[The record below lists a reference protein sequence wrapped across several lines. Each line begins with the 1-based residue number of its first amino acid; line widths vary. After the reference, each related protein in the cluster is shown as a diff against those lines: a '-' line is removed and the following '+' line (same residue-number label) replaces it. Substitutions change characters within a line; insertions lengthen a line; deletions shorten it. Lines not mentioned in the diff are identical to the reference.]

1 MNCGPPAPTDV
12 AIAPIDVS
20 DANEVFA
27 AADRFAGELGPID
40 IWVNDAMVTVF
51 SLVGDIT
58 PEEFRRVTEV
68 TYLGVVYGSMA
79 ALKQMRTQPS
89 GQIINIGSALAYRG
103 IPLQSAYCGAKHA
116 IRGFT
121 ASLRAELEH
130 EHSPI
135 VVSILE
141 LPAMNTPQFDWAR
154 THRAHQPKPMGTI
167 YQPEAAA
174 EAVLLAART
183 GASEY
188 WVGTSTL
195 LTIVGNMIA
204 PKFMDWFLAR
214 SAVAGQETNQLVKP
228 CRRDNLMQP
237 VADLHRCTARSA
249 PKRSQMSLSIQERQ
263 RARRSWPGEPCYS
276 SGWASSWR
284 SVGRAVRAYRTA
296 EVLRHASH
304 HRRGNCAEADLGPE
318 AISPVASNDLFRPV
332 RKQAIA
338 PRAASMDGV
347 QYYRDCTSIGAK
359 LQLREAGGRSDY
371 STRSSSPSPPSITL
385 TLM

>member
-1 MNCGPPAPTDV
+1 MTANEPLAGKVVVITGAAAGVGRAIALRFARERAKLGLVSRDRGALESLADELRGRGAQDV

-27 AADRFAGELGPID
+27 AAERFAGEIGPID

-51 SLVGDIT
+51 SSVGAIT

-121 ASLRAELEH
+121 ASLRSELEH
-130 EHSPI
+130 EHSPV

-174 EAVLLAART
+174 DAVLRAART

-204 PKFMDWFLAR
+204 PKFMDWFLSR
-214 SAVAGQETNQLVKP
+214 SAFAGQETHQPVKP
-228 CRRDNLMQP
+228 GRRDNLMEP
-237 VADLHRCTARSA
+237 VADLHRLHGSF
-249 PKRSQMSLSIQERQ
+249 S
-263 RARRSWPGEPCYS
+263 
-276 SGWASSWR
+276 
-284 SVGRAVRAYRTA
+284 
-296 EVLRHASH
+296 
-304 HRRGNCAEADLGPE
+304 AEAKSHVSVYPG
-318 AISPVASNDLFRPV
+318 ATT
-332 RKQAIA
+332 
-338 PRAASMDGV
+338 RAAIV
-347 QYYRDCTSIGAK
+347 
-359 LQLREAGGRSDY
+359 AGGAALFFGLGLIMAQRRQPRPRLSSRRASRSF
-371 STRSSSPSPPSITL
+371 L
-385 TLM
+385 AQ